1 MDLETFLALL
11 NLGKLNSDLFHNY
24 SLTLELEK
32 NNEGDRLQVS
42 AFSARCGPR

>member
-24 SLTLELEK
+24 SLNLEPE